1 MTEAPA
7 AHAHKAN
14 QPPTSVKETVISL
27 LIAFTIA
34 LIFRGIVLEPFQIP
48 TGSMAPTL
56 LGAHVRIRDRDT
68 GYEWPISPSDFVD
81 GNMENA
87 QPRQQIATAREP
99 NTDRLLPPFT
109 KDSSSGDRIFVLKY
123 DYPYGTPARWDVV
136 VFRNP
141 TNPQVYYIKRL
152 VGLENEELSIVNGD
166 VFVRPYKADR
176 KETPEQCWES
186 PEWKI
191 ARKPRRSQD
200 ATWQLIF
207 DSTFEPANPVRDG
220 KRWFTSPW
228 LASTEKEK
236 WKTNDT
242 TVYKY
247 EGSGPTSL
255 NWDTKSRPI
264 DDLNHYNDT
273 PQLNARKNM
282 PVQRYPVPDLRVSFG
297 IKPAA
302 ANASAGAT
310 IKVNSH
316 EFRGQVEGTKALVE
330 MRPLGDPNAP
340 WKVLG
345 SKDGISP
352 LGPDRVTN
360 FEFRHVDQALAVLID
375 GVVACEGFY
384 EWTPAQ
390 RVVYSTGK
398 PLAAMLSLA
407 VRPVPL
413 SEPSNYTKPEVKIDI
428 SGAAELHR
436 VRLDR
441 DLFYQP
447 VQHVMP
453 QWRDTPCRGSH
464 PTTLAIQHANEFF
477 MMGDNSPASLDGRLW
492 GEPDPWVSELIDP
505 RPGVVPRDL
514 IVGKAFCVFFPA
526 LSRKWGMIPIP
537 DFGNVRW
544 IW

>member
-1 MTEAPA
+1 MSEATA
-7 AHAHKAN
+7 SKAS

-56 LGAHVRIRDRDT
+56 LGAHVRIRDRET
-68 GYEWPISPSDFVD
+68 GYQWPISPSDFVD

-87 QPRQQIATAREP
+87 QPVQDVTAAREP
-99 NTDRLLPPFT
+99 NTNRELAPFK
-109 KDSSSGDRIFVLKY
+109 KDASSGDRIFVLKY
-123 DYPYGTPARWDVV
+123 DYPFGSPSRWDVV

-152 VGLENEELSIVNGD
+152 VGLENEELSIVGGD
-166 VFVRPYKADR
+166 VYVRPYKEGR
-176 KETPEQCWES
+176 KETPEACWLS

-191 ARKPRRSQD
+191 ARKPLRAQD
-200 ATWQLIF
+200 ATWQLMF
-207 DSTFEPANPVRDG
+207 DSTYQPLNPIRDG
-220 KRWFTSPW
+220 KRWFVSPW
-228 LASTEKEK
+228 VPENTG
-236 WKTNDT
+236 WKVNDT
-242 TVYKY
+242 TVYTY

-255 NWDTKSRPI
+255 VWDTKSRPI

-273 PQLNARKNM
+273 PQLNGRRM
-282 PVQRYPVPDLRVSFG
+282 GLPRFPISDLRVSYG
-297 IKPAA
+297 VRPAKEGA
-302 ANASAGAT
+302 AAGAT
-310 IKVNSH
+310 IQANSH
-316 EFRGQVEGTKALVE
+316 QFRGRVEGSKAMVE
-330 MRPLGDPNAP
+330 MRPAGDDKAP
-340 WKVLG
+340 WKILA
-345 SKDGISP
+345 SKEGVRP

-360 FEFRHVDQALAVLID
+360 LDIRHVDQAVQLFID
-375 GVVACEGFY
+375 GKLACEGFY
-384 EWTPAQ
+384 DWSPAQ
-390 RVVYSTGK
+390 RVEFATGK
-398 PLAAMLSLA
+398 PLSDMLSLN

-413 SEPSNYTKPEVKIDI
+413 SDPRNYVKPEVKIEV
-428 SGAAELHR
+428 SGPAELHR

-453 QWRDTPCRGSH
+453 QWRDVPCRGSH
-464 PTTLAIQHANEFF
+464 PTELAVQHANEFF

-492 GEPDPWVSELIDP
+492 GETDPWVAKLIDSHE
-505 RPGVVPRDL
+505 GVVPRDL

-526 LSRKWGMIPIP
+526 LSKQWGTIPVP
-537 DFGNVRW
+537 DLGNVRW